1 MRNKSLSIL
10 RKIQKLLKLLIS
22 PLIAD
27 KNLTYRYLTNFNT
40 LKLQRNSFSHVT

>member
-10 RKIQKLLKLLIS
+10 RKIQKLLELLI
-22 PLIAD
+22 PALTACKI
-27 KNLTYRYLTNFNT
+27 LTYSILTNFNT